1 MQSTAEKHPEQTKFS
16 SPSVIPGEAEG
27 SYRHAAQDDIAQ
39 PDRLAAAEFFAR
51 ELNESRLWKI
61 RISYQKR
68 WTKHRRTQK
77 SLEIQRTR
85 PHLAR
90 TANNNARVRRDDVE
104 DILMKRALKKHGAFL
119 RAVSTLCRLRKT
131 GHPLTPAFTLYC
143 RALGAE
149 ATAELE
155 TARAFIS
162 RVTSQGGGLTKS
174 A

>member
-1 MQSTAEKHPEQTKFS
+1 MQSTAEKHTEQTA
-16 SPSVIPGEAEG
+16 PAE
-27 SYRHAAQDDIAQ
+27 

-90 TANNNARVRRDDVE
+90 MANQNTRARRTGPQ
-104 DILMKRALKKHGAFL
+104 DILMKRALKTHGTFL

-131 GHPLTPAFTLYC
+131 DHPLAPFFAAYC
-143 RALGAE
+143 NKLGAE
-149 ATAELE
+149 ATDDLLTALTFAKLRGELHP
-155 TARAFIS
+155 AFVS
-162 RVTSQGGGLTKS
+162 RVTSPDWRLAKP
-174 A
+174 